1 MRAETRY
8 VTYDGTAFVYA
19 EDAEYYEISHRLQAK
34 RRAVAGMVSHY
45 MCELC
50 RTRNRIRS
58 IENILS
64 DLNQKLRNPEVYKTT
79 EHIKL
84 MIDRIKFRA
93 DLHSNIHSAKYLKEA
108 RAKYN
113 IYLSRIDSNIKRYT
127 ETHDALVKSRKESS
141 TTEKTKS

>member
-1 MRAETRY
+1 MKAETRY

-34 RRAVAGMVSHY
+34 RHTVAGIVSNY
-45 MCELC
+45 MSELSQ
-50 RTRNRIRS
+50 TRNRIRS
-58 IENILS
+58 IESHLS
-64 DLNQKLRNPEVYKTT
+64 DLNHKLRNPEVYKTT

-84 MIDRIKFRA
+84 MVERIKFRA
-93 DLHSNIHSAKYLKEA
+93 DLHCNIHHAKYLKEA

-127 ETHDALVKSRKESS
+127 EAHDALVKSRKESLAK
-141 TTEKTKS
+141 KTNEN

>member
-1 MRAETRY
+1 MKAETRY
-8 VTYDGTAFVYA
+8 ITYDGVAFVYA
-19 EDAEYYEISHRLQAK
+19 EDAKYYEISHRLQAK

-45 MCELC
+45 MGELYQ
-50 RTRNRIRS
+50 TRYRIRS
-58 IENILS
+58 IQNILA

-84 MIDRIKFRA
+84 MVERIKYRA
-93 DLHSNIHSAKYLKEA
+93 DLHSNIHQAEYLKEA

-113 IYLSRIDSNIKRYT
+113 IYLSRIDSDIKRYA
-127 ETHDALVKSRKESS
+127 EAHDALVKSRKESS